1 MITKDEK
8 DLIER
13 GRMIADLI
21 MTNGWKYAEEKL
33 NQMINGID
41 SIRSLQD
48 SVQIHE
54 VLARKYAQMIIMEWI
69 ANLKGEIMEADQMR
83 DAIQVDAMK
92 SDIYIEK

>member
-1 MITKDEK
+1 MNKEEK
-8 DLIER
+8 ELIER

-21 MTNGWKYAEEKL
+21 VTDGWKYAENKL
-33 NQMINGID
+33 NQLLEGID

-54 VLARKYAQMIIMEWI
+54 VLARKYAQTIVMEWI
-69 ANLKGEIMEADQMR
+69 ANLKGEIMQADQMR